1 MKLMDCI
8 KDFEKMV
15 KKEIENVNAKG
26 DLMPTDVKN
35 IGEAVDIL
43 KDLYTIEAMKSGGE
57 GYSQTGPMM
66 YGNSYGMRWQTP
78 EERYARG
85 GYSGRYYDD
94 PMHGGRS
101 YEDGRNRDE
110 MGRYS
115 GMEDGYSGRR
125 YR

>member
-15 KKEIENVNAKG
+15 MKEVENVVSKG
-26 DLMPTDVKN
+26 ALTPNDVHN
-35 IGEAVDIL
+35 IYEAVDVV
-43 KDLYTIEAMKSGGE
+43 KDLYTIEAMKMPE

-66 YGNSYGMRWQTP
+66 YGNSYGMRWMTP
-78 EERYARG
+78 EERFARG

-101 YEDGRNRDE
+101 YEDGRDRDE